1 MPALRRLAWI
11 TLALAYLQIVFGAIV
26 RITGSGLGCGDHWPK
41 CNGSWFPPHDR
52 IDLIIEITHRYIAAG
67 LTVAII
73 ALVATAWVR
82 RNENGVGGR
91 GGVLRSATLAILLV
105 VAAALLGA
113 ATVRMLLNPFVIALH
128 LAIAMALLA
137 VLATTVLRSGG
148 LGARETLAG
157 ANPRT
162 WVAARSAVV
171 LAFVT
176 VTFGALTAN
185 LPDAA
190 VACGGFPWCRWFTT
204 MGTGFWVQ
212 VTHRVLAFL
221 LLSHMWGVQAAVA
234 RRKEPRVVVRSARFA
249 FGAILAQIL
258 IAALMVEMRLPPLF
272 RSLHQAAGT
281 LVWISVFIFAAIA
294 LRAARSTVTRAQ
306 QQREAA

>member
-1 MPALRRLAWI
+1 V

-73 ALVATAWVR
+73 ALFVTAWLK
-82 RNENGVGGR
+82 RNEPGVGGR
-91 GGVLRSATLAILLV
+91 GGVLRPAALAALLV

-113 ATVRMLLNPFVIALH
+113 VTVKMLLNPLVIALH
-128 LAIAMALLA
+128 LAIAMTLLA
-137 VLATTVLRSGG
+137 VLAIAVMRSGG
-148 LGARETLAG
+148 LGGNESLDG
-157 ANPRT
+157 ANART

-171 LAFVT
+171 LAFIT

-190 VACGGFPWCRWFTT
+190 VACGGFPWCRWITST
-204 MGTGFWVQ
+204 GPGFWVQ
-212 VTHRVLAFL
+212 VTHRILAFSL
-221 LLSHMWGVQAAVA
+221 LGHMWGVQAAVA
-234 RRKEPRVVVRSARFA
+234 RRKEPPVVVRSARFA
-249 FGAILAQIL
+249 FWTIIAQIL
-258 IAALMVEMRLPPLF
+258 IAAAMTEMRLPPLF

-281 LVWISVFIFAAIA
+281 LVWLSVFIFAATA
-294 LRAARSTVTRAQ
+294 LRAARAVTAPLDEQRA
-306 QQREAA
+306 AA